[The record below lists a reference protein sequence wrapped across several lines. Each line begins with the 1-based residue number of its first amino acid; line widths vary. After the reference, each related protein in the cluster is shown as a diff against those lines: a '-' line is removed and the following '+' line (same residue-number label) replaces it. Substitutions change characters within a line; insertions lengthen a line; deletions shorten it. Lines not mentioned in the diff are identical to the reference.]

1 MIITAF
7 AKYLQNTKED
17 KSALD
22 LLIKW
27 IKETK
32 ENPATNN
39 IERVI
44 HHEIFLTKNKIG
56 MYMMTGNGKSGKILL
71 ESLYNFAL
79 SYEQQKFSR
88 WIHKIEPK
96 DFADNNN

>member
-1 MIITAF
+1 MIIKSF
-7 AKYLQNTKED
+7 SEYLQNIEIEEKKPT
-17 KSALD
+17 LD
-22 LLIKW
+22 LLVQW
-27 IKETK
+27 IKKIK

-56 MYMMTGNGKSGKILL
+56 MYMLTGNGKSGKILL

-88 WIHKIEPK
+88 WIHNTSPK
-96 DFADNNN
+96 DFC